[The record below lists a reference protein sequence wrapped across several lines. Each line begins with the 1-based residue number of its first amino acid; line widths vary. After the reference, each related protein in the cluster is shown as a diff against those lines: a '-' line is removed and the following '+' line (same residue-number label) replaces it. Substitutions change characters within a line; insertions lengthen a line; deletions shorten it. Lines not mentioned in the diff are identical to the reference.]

1 MCTKRDGERARCL
14 SYSTLFI
21 ARPRYAGHPSYG
33 FVCQGT
39 HTGNGDIVRMQ
50 NRHERPKY
58 YHEIHS
64 KMTIQ
69 NDQQSDMHKFVWK
82 NYAPPRVRFFGWLL
96 IQGRIQS
103 RDNLLLKNI
112 VESSQC
118 EICTGEGKTAD
129 HIISRCPPRN
139 RILEKHWWRSN
150 PYRARC

>member
-1 MCTKRDGERARCL
+1 
-14 SYSTLFI
+14 
-21 ARPRYAGHPSYG
+21 
-33 FVCQGT
+33 
-39 HTGNGDIVRMQ
+39 MQ

-129 HIISRCPPRN
+129 HIISRCPSQSNSGETLVEEQSIPR
-139 RILEKHWWRSN
+139 
-150 PYRARC
+150 